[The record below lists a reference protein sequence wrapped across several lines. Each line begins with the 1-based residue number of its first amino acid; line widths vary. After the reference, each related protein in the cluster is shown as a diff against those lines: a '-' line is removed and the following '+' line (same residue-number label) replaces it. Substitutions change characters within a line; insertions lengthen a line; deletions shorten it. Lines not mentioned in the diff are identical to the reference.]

1 MAYQSVGQCR
11 FFVDHLLWLKTLG
24 LKYYEAWGNS
34 ESNPSV
40 FIGLNPTQSHLVN
53 VGGANIGYAYID
65 YAAAPPIMTSNNK
78 WKAYTAILGH
88 NSASAEAKIK
98 FAFDAG
104 NHVPDYRINLTP
116 NTSSPYD
123 GFTLGYD
130 FDNTP
135 TTWIRFGLDPVNEMD
150 YIANFNISCISHGN
164 YFDMSHSP
172 DLSLTLGYETGTKTI
187 ETRGGASLSNT
198 MWRPPMWGDLGAW
211 ELSDPNSATL
221 NQTLAHSSRRTWS
234 LSFSFLNKTNTFPKY
249 NALNRLIDQ
258 NETLPDD
265 ETLLTS
271 DDFFSVVWNK
281 VGTALPFIFQ
291 PDKDVSEFAICKFT
305 NNFSFQQTA
314 PNLYSVKMKIREVW

>member
-1 MAYQSVGQCR
+1 MAYQSVGTPR
-11 FFVDHLLWLKTLG
+11 FYIDHGIWLHSLG
-24 LKYYEAWGNS
+24 LFSPPDEIS
-34 ESNPSV
+34 SLL
-40 FIGLNPTQSHLVN
+40 GLNPTKVIELTT
-53 VGGANIGYAYID
+53 GYRVPRYAPINYVAY
-65 YAAAPPIMTSNNK
+65 
-78 WKAYTAILGH
+78 LGH
-88 NSASAEAKIK
+88 NGGTMYPEWNDENTGGVDTEITSHINGQSYSSDNSVQYSGFSIFFITDDEQDRMDAYIK
-98 FAFDAG
+98 SG
-104 NHVPDYRINLTP
+104 E
-116 NTSSPYD
+116 
-123 GFTLGYD
+123 G
-130 FDNTP
+130 
-135 TTWIRFGLDPVNEMD
+135 TTIGS
-150 YIANFNISCISHGN
+150 ISVGSI
-164 YFDMSHSP
+164 YEMSHSA